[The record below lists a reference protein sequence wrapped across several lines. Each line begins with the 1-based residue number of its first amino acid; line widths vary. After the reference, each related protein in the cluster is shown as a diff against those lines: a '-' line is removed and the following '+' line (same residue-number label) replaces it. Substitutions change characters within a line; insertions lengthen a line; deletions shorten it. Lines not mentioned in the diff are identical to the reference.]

1 MSQKN
6 DQKDIGKKIEN
17 GVKEALFNGNWESLN
32 SAIMDSVDSALDVAG
47 DKLNEKFYKDFH
59 PDAKNL
65 SERKVNNPNQ
75 NATSAYEE
83 KLRKEREERR
93 QRMQEE
99 RNRREAIRAA
109 RRNASNKNKTTT
121 ALAFPYERVGSVSSI
136 LYETGGGIGLGI
148 VGASV
153 VVNAIKLAVV
163 GTVASSALPLT
174 VVFGGLSAGLLSVGI
189 SKSKLYNKAQRY
201 VELIGNKNYIE
212 ISTLALLANSSEK
225 KVIKDLKK
233 MMKKGFFPQGHL
245 DEGNKTFILTDEVF
259 HQYLETR
266 ENTAKA
272 QRDSII
278 DTTAY
283 EVTEE
288 FTNLS
293 REDAEELRQMIAE
306 GKAYKQK
313 VRELNDIIPGEVV
326 SEKLFRL
333 EGLLEEIFTRVKE
346 HPEQMSKM
354 HELMDYY
361 LPTVIKIVGAYSEYD
376 DVSEPGPDI
385 VKAKQDIENTLDT
398 INDALCKLLNNL
410 FKDSVWDVTTDAQVL
425 KTVLAQRGLADK

>member
-266 ENTAKA
+266 ENAAKA

>member
-83 KLRKEREERR
+83 KLRQEREERR

-266 ENTAKA
+266 ENAAKA

-333 EGLLEEIFTRVKE
+333 EGLLEEIFKRVKE

-385 VKAKQDIENTLDT
+385 IKAKQDIENTLDT

-425 KTVLAQRGLADK
+425 KTVLAQRGLSDK

>member
-83 KLRKEREERR
+83 KLRKEREEKRR
-93 QRMQEE
+93 RMQEE
-99 RNRREAIRAA
+99 RNRREEIRAA

-266 ENTAKA
+266 ENAAKA

-385 VKAKQDIENTLDT
+385 IKAKQDIENTLDT

>member
-83 KLRKEREERR
+83 KLRKEREEKRR
-93 QRMQEE
+93 RMQEE
-99 RNRREAIRAA
+99 RNRREEIRAA

-266 ENTAKA
+266 ENAAKA

-333 EGLLEEIFTRVKE
+333 EGLLEEIFKRVKE

-385 VKAKQDIENTLDT
+385 IKAKQDIENTLDT

>member
-17 GVKEALFNGNWESLN
+17 GVKEALFNGNWENLN
-32 SAIMDSVDSALDVAG
+32 EAIMDSVDNALDAAG

-65 SERKVNNPNQ
+65 SERKSNYSNQ

-83 KLRKEREERR
+83 RLRKEREERR
-93 QRMQEE
+93 RQMQEE
-99 RNRREAIRAA
+99 RARREARRAA
-109 RRNASNKNKTTT
+109 KRNTSNKNSTT
-121 ALAFPYERVGSVSSI
+121 ALAFPYERVGSVSSV

-148 VGASV
+148 VGASAI
-153 VVNAIKLAVV
+153 VNAVKLAVV
-163 GTVASSALPLT
+163 GTLAASAVPLSL
-174 VVFGGLSAGLLSVGI
+174 VFGGVSAGLLSVGI
-189 SKSKLYNKAQRY
+189 SKSKLYKKAQRY

-212 ISTLALLANSSEK
+212 VSTLALLANSTEK
-225 KVIKDLKK
+225 KVVRDLKR
-233 MMKKGFFPQGHL
+233 MLKKGFFPQGHL

-259 HQYLETR
+259 HQYLETK
-266 ENTAKA
+266 ENAAKS
-272 QRDSII
+272 QRNNII

-283 EVTEE
+283 EVSDE
-288 FTNLS
+288 FPNLS
-293 REDAEELRQMIAE
+293 PEEANELRQMIAE

-361 LPTVIKIVGAYSEYD
+361 LPTVVKIVGAYSEYD
-376 DVSEPGPDI
+376 GVSEPGPDI

-425 KTVLAQRGLADK
+425 KTVLAQRGLSEK

>member
-266 ENTAKA
+266 ENAAKA

-313 VRELNDIIPGEVV
+313 VRELNDIIPGEAV

-385 VKAKQDIENTLDT
+385 IKAKQDIENTLDT